1 MSSAHHTAAAVEA
14 EAGDFQPRSF
24 LGDIGYYGPITM
36 MATLL
41 TVLCLQGEYS
51 MIVYVLLW
59 QVANYYLNAVLK
71 NTLRQPRPVGP
82 LPSANIEYLER
93 HKYYGM
99 PSGHVQLV
107 VSMGVF
113 TMLVLVRQ
121 GAQSS
126 VLFKNIT
133 TVAVP
138 ILAAQMGVTM
148 WQRVSYQ
155 RHDIPQVLVGG
166 GIGAVFALLFYRV
179 AYAYRK

>member
-1 MSSAHHTAAAVEA
+1 
-14 EAGDFQPRSF
+14 
-24 LGDIGYYGPITM
+24 
-36 MATLL
+36 
-41 TVLCLQGEYS
+41 

-59 QVANYYLNAVLK
+59 QVANYFLNAVLK
-71 NTLRQPRPVGP
+71 NALRQPRPVGP

-107 VSMGVF
+107 VSMGVL
-113 TMLVLVRQ
+113 TMLVLVRARFPNAGPQ
-121 GAQSS
+121 LAA
-126 VLFKNIT
+126 L
-133 TVAVP
+133 
-138 ILAAQMGVTM
+138 ILAMPLLAFQMGVTM

-166 GIGAVFALLFYRV
+166 GLGAVFALLFYRV